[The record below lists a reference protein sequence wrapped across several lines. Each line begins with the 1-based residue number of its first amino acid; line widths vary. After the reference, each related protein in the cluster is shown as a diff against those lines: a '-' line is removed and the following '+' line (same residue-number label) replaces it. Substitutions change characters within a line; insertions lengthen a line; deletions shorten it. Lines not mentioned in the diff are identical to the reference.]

1 MVMMGRRVA
10 VTFPVGASDRRVFE
24 RALGDGVQVDILADL
39 SDAERLAAL
48 RAAEALLLWNWARE
62 LRGPEEREA
71 IGGVRFIQLISAG
84 ADHIPFDEVPPGALL
99 ASNVGAY
106 AEPMAEHVLAMVL
119 SLAKK
124 LPQNHAAMA
133 RGEWNQ
139 FALNR
144 SVKGLRAAILGFG
157 GIGKAVARL
166 LRSLGVEILAVNTS
180 GVTGEAVAFVGTLA
194 DLDHVLSEADVIVV
208 ALPLTHATRGL
219 IGREQFDRMK
229 PDAILVNVARGAI
242 LDEAAFFDHLQR
254 HPEFQVG
261 IDAWWHEPLGAGEF
275 RLDHP
280 FFDLPN
286 VLGSPHNSGLV
297 PGILQT
303 AAEKALANV
312 RRYLDGEDPRGI
324 IDPADYA

>member
-1 MVMMGRRVA
+1 MVVRRVA
-10 VTFPVGASDRRVFE
+10 VTFPVGASDRE
-24 RALGDGVQVDILADL
+24 AMDRALGGAVQVDVLADL
-39 SDAERLAAL
+39 SDAERLDAL

-71 IGGVRFIQLISAG
+71 IAGVRFIQLISAG

-166 LRSLGVEILAVNTS
+166 LRSLGVEILAV
-180 GVTGEAVAFVGTLA
+180 
-194 DLDHVLSEADVIVV
+194 
-208 ALPLTHATRGL
+208 
-219 IGREQFDRMK
+219 Q
-229 PDAILVNVARGAI
+229 
-242 LDEAAFFDHLQR
+242 
-254 HPEFQVG
+254 
-261 IDAWWHEPLGAGEF
+261 
-275 RLDHP
+275 
-280 FFDLPN
+280 
-286 VLGSPHNSGLV
+286 
-297 PGILQT
+297 
-303 AAEKALANV
+303 
-312 RRYLDGEDPRGI
+312 
-324 IDPADYA
+324 